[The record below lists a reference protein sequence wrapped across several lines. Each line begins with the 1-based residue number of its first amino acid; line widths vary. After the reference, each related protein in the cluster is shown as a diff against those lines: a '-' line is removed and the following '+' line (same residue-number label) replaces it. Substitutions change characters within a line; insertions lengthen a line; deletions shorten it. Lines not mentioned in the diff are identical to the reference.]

1 MEAPQFL
8 LTSDV
13 ANGGGDIASDVEYND
28 EYYADST
35 FFENVARNPKPIS
48 NRMQFIEQ
56 SSGST
61 VKRGRGRPSKRR
73 LLTPSSILDI
83 VDHDASPEPPV
94 IVSISSLHQGQSRAP
109 PKSSQ
114 ISDLKQNPERP

>member
-8 LTSDV
+8 LASDV

-28 EYYADST
+28 ECYADST
-35 FFENVARNPKPIS
+35 FFENVS

-61 VKRGRGRPSKRR
+61 VKRGRGRPRKRR

-109 PKSSQ
+109 SKSSQ
-114 ISDLKQNPERP
+114 ISDLKQNPERPQKN

>member
-13 ANGGGDIASDVEYND
+13 ANGGGDIVSDVEYND

-48 NRMQFIEQ
+48 NL
-56 SSGST
+56 SGST

-73 LLTPSSILDI
+73 LLTPPSILDI